1 MDQGVQ
7 ELPFSTQLENSVAAV
22 EFYTAHKLQEGQ
34 RTGQKKQERRQGEI
48 MEHARGEIRQEDEA
62 QE

>member
-22 EFYTAHKLQEGQ
+22 GCYAAKLQEAQ
-34 RTGQKKQERRQGEI
+34 RTGEKRQKRRQGEV
-48 MEHARGEIRQEDEA
+48 MQHPGGEIWQEDEA